1 MLNLYYVTLCYV
13 KLKHLV
19 QKYYNAVHT
28 SVCTMAVRLVLKYA
42 TKL

>member
-1 MLNLYYVTLCYV
+1 MILLYLVVLNL
-13 KLKHLV
+13 HLV
-19 QKYYNAVHT
+19 YVEFIHT

>member
-1 MLNLYYVTLCYV
+1 MLRYVMLNL
-13 KLKHLV
+13 HLV
-19 QKYYNAVHT
+19 QKYWNEVHT